1 MWSLKFYKAHNQG
14 FIYHTCETQTY
25 KASLTLIDQRE
36 RKAREKRRNYQ
47 SSQNGQKVLVVSQ
60 C

>member
-36 RKAREKRRNYQ
+36 RKARERRRNYQ
-47 SSQNGQKVLVVSQ
+47 SSQNGQKVLV
-60 C
+60 